1 MTHGW
6 APMVAQ
12 AIAAGT
18 LLYATGWRTRRWRGL
33 WLPVALVIGAVTAA
47 WAHHYL
53 DSLGIAGDPAPVT
66 LWIWLALIGVAL
78 AVLIA
83 GWPRSNWR
91 RRAASVAAVPLCVFS
106 SGLALN
112 CWVGYF
118 PTVHAA
124 WNQLTAG
131 PLPDQTDRLAV
142 TAMQVAGKVP
152 ANGVVV
158 PVTISASASKFEH
171 RGELVYLPP
180 AWFASNPPPR
190 LPVVMMIGS
199 ALNTPADW
207 VRAGGAVETIDRF
220 AADHG
225 GSAPVLVFVDATGA
239 FNNDTECVN
248 GLRGNAAD
256 HLVKDVVPFMVSNF
270 GVAKDAAEWGIT
282 GWSMGGTCAV
292 DLTMMHPDM
301 FSAFVDIA
309 GDLGPNVG
317 TAGRRDQTVA
327 RLFGGDETAWAAFD
341 PTTVI
346 AKHGPYTSVSG
357 WFEIPSSRPGQQR
370 NVADTESTPDQ
381 ASNPEGQDV
390 AAATLSAIARRHGVT
405 SAVVASPGR
414 HDWPFAAAAFA
425 DALPWLAGQLST
437 PGVPRVG
444 FPTPASELA
453 AGEEVA
459 GN

>member
-1 MTHGW
+1 
-6 APMVAQ
+6 MVAQ

-18 LLYATGWRTRRWRGL
+18 LLYATGWRTRRWRVL
-33 WLPVALVIGAVTAA
+33 WLPFAVVVGATAVV

-53 DSLGIAGDPAPVT
+53 DSLGIAGDPAPET
-66 LWIWLALIGVAL
+66 LWIWLALTGFAL
-78 AVLIA
+78 TVLIF
-83 GWPRSNWR
+83 GWRQSSWWR
-91 RRAASVAAVPLCVFS
+91 RGASAAAVPLCVFS

-112 CWVGYF
+112 SWVGYF
-118 PTVHAA
+118 PTVYSA

-142 TAMQVAGKVP
+142 TAMQLDGRVP

-158 PVTISASASKFEH
+158 PVTISAAASKFEH

-207 VRAGGAVETIDRF
+207 PRSGGAVQTIDRF
-220 AADHG
+220 AAAHG
-225 GSAPVLVFVDATGA
+225 GNSPVLVFVDATGA

-256 HLVKDVVPFMVSNF
+256 HLTKDVVPFMVANF
-270 GVAKDAAEWGIT
+270 GVAKDPARWGIA

-292 DLTMMHPDM
+292 DLTVMHPDM
-301 FSAFVDIA
+301 FKTFVDIA

-317 TAGRRDQTVA
+317 TAGHEDQTIA
-327 RLFGGDETAWAAFD
+327 RLFGGDARAWAAFD
-341 PTTVI
+341 PSTVI
-346 AKHGPYTSVSG
+346 ARHGPFTSVSG
-357 WFEIPSSRPGQQR
+357 WFEVPSSRPGQQR
-370 NVADTESTPDQ
+370 NVAAAEDPPDP
-381 ASNPEGQDV
+381 ASNPEGQDI
-390 AAATLSAIARRHGVT
+390 AAAKLSEIARDHGVV
-405 SAVVASPGR
+405 SAVVKSPGR
-414 HDWPFAAAAFA
+414 HDWPFAADAFA
-425 DALPWLAGQLST
+425 DALPWLAGQIGT

-444 FPTPASELA
+444 LPAPA
-453 AGEEVA
+453 ADAAQDQKAVGS
-459 GN
+459 